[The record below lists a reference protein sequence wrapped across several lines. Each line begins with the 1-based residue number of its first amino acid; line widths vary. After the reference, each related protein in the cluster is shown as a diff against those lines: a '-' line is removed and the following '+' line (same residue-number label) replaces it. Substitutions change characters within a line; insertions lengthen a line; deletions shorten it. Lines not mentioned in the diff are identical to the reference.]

1 MDSEEYGGYIK
12 LYGLRLRSEIF
23 CDEMSGRRRR
33 TCRSNND
40 AGRERDADIL

>member
-12 LYGLRLRSEIF
+12 LYGLRLRSEIL

-33 TCRSNND
+33 MCRSND
-40 AGRERDADIL
+40 GAGRERDEDIL